1 MIIFMGNLELYGVE
15 VKILVRF
22 LLVMVVIVVKFFDF
36 VDFFILNDLRILFKE
51 LVFLYKGEYFYVYI
65 MEIESGYIQ
74 EFDDNF
80 G

>member
-15 VKILVRF
+15 VKTLVRF

-65 MEIESGYIQ
+65 MEIESGYI
-74 EFDDNF
+74 
-80 G
+80 

>member
-74 EFDDNF
+74 EFDDIF

>member
-65 MEIESGYIQ
+65 MEIESGYI
-74 EFDDNF
+74 
-80 G
+80 